1 MIVGDIINGR
11 KVSLGTVNDEKI
23 LTYILWLALQGDLLS
38 KKDIITSNLDFVF
51 FKSAGS
57 IKNIDKN
64 NEIEFTP
71 LVSTSVNSMLVER
84 FKMQF
89 RADPEALLKDYKS
102 ENKKFILTARVK
114 GSFSSSFKEK
124 DLSKIGVDT
133 KNHIKKS
140 KNSNIIIFSDTDM
153 LNDLTWLTRQ
163 DVFGR
168 SNIIPTADNG
178 RLVMNAIESMSGGE
192 NLISLR
198 GRGVSNRPF
207 LVVENLQKN
216 AELLLKQKE
225 EDSLKQE
232 LEETEEKLKK
242 LKEDSINEESISLE
256 QTQTITDF
264 NKKILNIRKDLRD
277 VQRELERIL
286 EN

>member
-1 MIVGDIINGR
+1 MVH
-11 KVSLGTVNDEKI
+11 
-23 LTYILWLALQGDLLS
+23 
-38 KKDIITSNLDFVF
+38 
-51 FKSAGS
+51 
-57 IKNIDKN
+57 
-64 NEIEFTP
+64 P
-71 LVSTSVNSMLVER
+71 LKR
-84 FKMQF
+84 
-89 RADPEALLKDYKS
+89 R
-102 ENKKFILTARVK
+102 
-114 GSFSSSFKEK
+114 
-124 DLSKIGVDT
+124 LSKIGVDT

-178 RLVMNAIESMSGGE
+178 RLVMNAIESMSGGA

-225 EDSLKQE
+225 DSLKQE
-232 LEETEEKLKK
+232 LEETEEKK

-264 NKKILNIRKDLRD
+264 NKKI
-277 VQRELERIL
+277 
-286 EN
+286 